1 MHKNTRTFLS
11 SIIGLAILLCSCG
24 INKQDHAPINREKMS
39 ALLLDIHFAE
49 AYSSILP
56 KDSNTQ
62 AASLSGKNLD
72 SLALYHQAIFSKHK
86 INIQDWEQ
94 ALKWYTQHPQEL
106 DSVYASILPVL
117 DSLKTINIPTTEDT
131 LKRN

>member
-1 MHKNTRTFLS
+1 
-11 SIIGLAILLCSCG
+11 
-24 INKQDHAPINREKMS
+24 MS

-72 SLALYHQAIFSKHK
+72 SLAMYHQAIFSKHK

-106 DSVYASILPVL
+106 DSVYAHILPIL
-117 DSLKTINIPTTEDT
+117 DSLKTINIPTTEVNP
-131 LKRN
+131 KRN